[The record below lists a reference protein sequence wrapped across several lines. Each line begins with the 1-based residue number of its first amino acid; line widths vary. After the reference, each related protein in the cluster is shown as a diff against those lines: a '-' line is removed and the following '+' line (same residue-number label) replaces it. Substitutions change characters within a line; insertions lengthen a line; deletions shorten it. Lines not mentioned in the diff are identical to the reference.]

1 MKFAINMSKNSK
13 RTELEF
19 LIGSRLKYYRIKNG
33 MSQTLLGDNLGL
45 TFQQIQK
52 YEKGENRIPASTIY
66 IISKLFQI
74 STEEFL
80 SELDCTVKN

>member
-1 MKFAINMSKNSK
+1 MKFTINMSKNSK

-19 LIGSRLKYYRIKNG
+19 LIGSRLKYLRMKNG

-52 YEKGENRIPASTIY
+52 YEKGENRIPASTLY

-74 STEEFL
+74 STEEFF
-80 SELDCTVKN
+80 SELDSKVKN

>member
-52 YEKGENRIPASTIY
+52 YEKGENRIPASTLY

-74 STEEFL
+74 STEEFF
-80 SELDCTVKN
+80 SELDCTAKN